1 GRFENASVEFDEVAL
16 APTYRLLWGIPGR
29 SNALNIA
36 ARLGLEEEVVAAA
49 RSRLD
54 DSVVRADT
62 AVAALEEVRDTVQGE
77 ESALWAVEQEVAA
90 IQAEVTA
97 RRIEVRVLQSEL
109 AAATEKALFDVW
121 LEARRR
127 LRQIR
132 QAKRAPAPAVKRA
145 LSPTQE
151 LQGLDMSM
159 EQLLEQQIEMRH
171 QARLMAA
178 EKERLAEQA
187 YDSAVMGFE
196 QLISAMP
203 VAPPSRQAVPPHLP
217 PSTAVSV
224 PNEQEGVHEEDI
236 EELEQQ
242 FPAASVIQQQLTLE
256 RAKML
261 IYIKANVGLG
271 ARHSTEAQLLARMG
285 E

>member
-1 GRFENASVEFDEVAL
+1 ALRAEADGRSLVLLDELGTGTDPIEGAALGVALLKRMVQGGLGNGALTIATTHHSIMTGLKFDDALGRFENASVEFDEVAL

-36 ARLGLEEEVVAAA
+36 ARLGLDEEVVAAA

-97 RRIEVRVLQSEL
+97 RRMEVRVLQSEL
-109 AAATEKALFDVW
+109 AAATEKAK
-121 LEARRR
+121 
-127 LRQIR
+127 LR
-132 QAKRAPAPAVKRA
+132 
-145 LSPTQE
+145 
-151 LQGLDMSM
+151 
-159 EQLLEQQIEMRH
+159 
-171 QARLMAA
+171 AA

-203 VAPPSRQAVPPHLP
+203 
-217 PSTAVSV
+217 
-224 PNEQEGVHEEDI
+224 
-236 EELEQQ
+236 
-242 FPAASVIQQQLTLE
+242 
-256 RAKML
+256 
-261 IYIKANVGLG
+261 
-271 ARHSTEAQLLARMG
+271 
-285 E
+285 